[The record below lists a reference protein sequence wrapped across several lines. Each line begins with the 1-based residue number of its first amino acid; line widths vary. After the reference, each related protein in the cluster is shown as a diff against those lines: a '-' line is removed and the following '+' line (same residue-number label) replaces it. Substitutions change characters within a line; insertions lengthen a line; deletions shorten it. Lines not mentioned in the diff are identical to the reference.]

1 MGGGDGMEARRD
13 DLGDLC
19 SDLCQSLQIGTRK
32 MFVGIRRRLERVQK
46 YLGG

>member
-13 DLGDLC
+13 GLGDLC